1 MSYTKVMKLTYKAVN
16 AEGDSYVDT
25 IEVGDRYELARMLKQ
40 KGETLISV
48 DDPNEQSGFKQWLK
62 KINNSVGSVK
72 LKEKIFFAQNL
83 SAMLAA
89 GLSLSRALAVTERQ
103 TRNKKFKEIIVGLQ
117 ASVQKGHTLSDS
129 LAEYPK
135 VFPAIFISMVH
146 AGEES
151 GRVSDSLTTVSTQ
164 LDQAYQLKRKV
175 KGAMMYPSIIMGA
188 MLLVGV
194 LMMMFVVPTLTATF
208 VEMNVELPASTKLI
222 IAVSDFM
229 KNNVLAT
236 LGIIVAIIGTA
247 VGLYK
252 NKKTRRGY
260 EWLFLHMPLIKGLVQ
275 ETNSAQT
282 TRTMA
287 SLLTAGVEIIQAL
300 EITREVMQNSYYKE
314 VIEEAEELIQK
325 GKPIS
330 DAFLGKEHLYPVLVG
345 EMMSVGEEVGNLSE
359 MLDRVASFYEEDVSQ
374 RTKDLSTIIEPFLM
388 VIIGGVVGFFAVSMI
403 TPIYSLSSG
412 I

>member
-1 MSYTKVMKLTYKAVN
+1 MKLTYKAVN
-16 AEGDSYVDT
+16 AEGDSYTDS
-25 IEVGDRYELARMLKQ
+25 IEVGDRYELARLLKQ
-40 KGETLISV
+40 KGETLVSV
-48 DDPNEQSGFKQWLK
+48 EDPTEKSELQKWFY

-83 SAMLAA
+83 SAMLSA
-89 GLSLSRALAVTERQ
+89 GLSLSRALTVAERQ
-103 TRNKKFKEIIVGLQ
+103 TRNNKFKEVIVGLQ
-117 ASVQKGHTLSDS
+117 ASVQKGHALSDGM
-129 LAEYPK
+129 AEYPK
-135 VFPAIFISMVH
+135 VFPQIFVSMVH

-151 GRVSDSLTTVSTQ
+151 GRVADALTTVATQ
-164 LDQAYQLKRKV
+164 LDQAYQLKQKV

-188 MLLVGV
+188 MVIVGV

-208 VEMNVELPASTKLI
+208 VELNVDLPKSTQLI
-222 IAVSDFM
+222 IVISDFM
-229 KNNVLAT
+229 KNNIIAT
-236 LGIIVAIIGTA
+236 LGIMVGIVVSVIT
-247 VGLYK
+247 LYK
-252 NKKTRRGY
+252 WKRTRRGF
-260 EWLFLHMPLIKGLVQ
+260 EWLFLHIPLIKGLVQ

-282 TRTMA
+282 TRTLA
-287 SLLTAGVEIIQAL
+287 SLLSAGVEIIQAL
-300 EITREVMQNSYYKE
+300 SITEEVMQNSYYKQ
-314 VIEEAEELIQK
+314 VIVEAQELIQK

-330 DAFLGKEHLYPVLVG
+330 NAFLGKEHLYPVLVG

-359 MLDRVASFYEEDVSQ
+359 MLDRVATFYEEDVSQ